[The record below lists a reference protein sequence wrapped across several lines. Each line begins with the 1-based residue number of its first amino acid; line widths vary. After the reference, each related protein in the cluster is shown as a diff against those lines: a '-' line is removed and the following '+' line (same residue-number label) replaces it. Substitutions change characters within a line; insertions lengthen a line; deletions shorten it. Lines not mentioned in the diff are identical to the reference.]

1 MLFEKREK
9 TSRKEA
15 KKGGKCN
22 NLCHDMIFVCR
33 DTKFKQV
40 KGTMSQPATKCRNKA
55 QTELNGWKRN
65 FVAIKSFSVAT
76 KSFSVATLLKK
87 IVKKTV
93 ATILDSVTTM
103 IKAESKEAVS

>member
-9 TSRKEA
+9 ISRKEA

-22 NLCHDMIFVCR
+22 NLCRDMIFVCR
-33 DTKFKQV
+33 DTKFKQA
-40 KGTMSQPATKCRNKA
+40 KGTMSQLATKCRNKA

-65 FVAIKSFSVAT
+65 FVPT